1 MADNAGIKV
10 TKLKSQMYTPKSTA
24 LERHLKIERNSIHRF
39 EVLLHS
45 FLDFS
50 ETCRHHENVVPH
62 RQKEN
67 EKILL
72 ETVSTGWAQ
81 QQSCQKRDGKP
92 EKMSRRKDA
101 QITRGQEREV
111 ACETERHLTIKA
123 FLRAVR
129 RLSRS
134 NVNTQSQKPSRRV
147 WILALQSVVQNK
159 ISTQSTAR
167 WVWRQGRG
175 KQNECV
181 FVYISKS
188 VSSCLWREDGG
199 KNSLA
204 PVPSQDRKTAAEKE
218 EGREGKIE
226 TEGEGEGLVW
236 ARSKSF
242 PSSSKPTHSHRCSD
256 CPHFHP
262 LSSRGVQPI
271 TPIPHWRSSF
281 PPCSADLNKGKGKCL
296 RKQKPLERLSFVALY
311 IFKLL
316 VA

>member
-1 MADNAGIKV
+1 
-10 TKLKSQMYTPKSTA
+10 MYTPKSTT

-167 WVWRQGRG
+167 WVWGQGRG

-199 KNSLA
+199 KKQLGSSSQPRQENSCWEVGGQRGKDRDGGRRGGLSVSTLKVF
-204 PVPSQDRKTAAEKE
+204 PKQFKTHTLSQMQWLST
-218 EGREGKIE
+218 
-226 TEGEGEGLVW
+226 
-236 ARSKSF
+236 F
-242 PSSSKPTHSHRCSD
+242 PSTV
-256 CPHFHP
+256 F
-262 LSSRGVQPI
+262 
-271 TPIPHWRSSF
+271 
-281 PPCSADLNKGKGKCL
+281 
-296 RKQKPLERLSFVALY
+296 
-311 IFKLL
+311 
-316 VA
+316 